1 MYLLFYLFLRF
12 CFKYLSREFFKKPFT
27 MTYGQTIWALY
38 NDLRTD
44 YMDKQSTLNGT
55 VILSHQ

>member
-1 MYLLFYLFLRF
+1 MTYGRLYG
-12 CFKYLSREFFKKPFT
+12 PFT

-44 YMDKQSTLNGT
+44 YMGPLQ
-55 VILSHQ
+55 